1 MENLVKQLSEADK
14 IYNDAISKTESL
26 KNNTAKENIN
36 IKTEYNSKPLLKR
49 LFSFRERESIKNK
62 ETEILNLN
70 ENIKKITSDH
80 NTKEEN
86 IKKIILQGYLE
97 KNLPITH
104 NYNISKVAFE
114 SANELYE
121 QGNIIKNSS
130 DNIENNIILVIKS
143 IQHSKNMEYFD
154 MVSNNKGIT
163 ALSYLSNNSTDNE
176 LKDLNKSV
184 IKFKTEV
191 EKFDELSK
199 KLRVDNNIKNINYQ
213 FSFLLDSDL
222 LGILG
227 SFLSYQNLSTAKKE
241 AEESLEK
248 FQKEIVP
255 NVNLFLNT
263 LTENKNRIADVYMKN
278 KEEIDNIVN
287 NEFNSIKKQ
296 SKMSM

>member
-1 MENLVKQLSEADK
+1 MDNLVKQLYEADK
-14 IYNDAISKTESL
+14 IYNDEISKTESL
-26 KNNTAKENIN
+26 KNNTAKENVN

-49 LFSFRERESIKNK
+49 LFSFRDRESIKNK

-70 ENIKKITSDH
+70 KNIKKITSEH

-86 IKKIILQGYLE
+86 VKTIILKNYLE
-97 KNLPITH
+97 KNPSVAL
-104 NYNISKVAFE
+104 NYNLSKVASD
-114 SANELYE
+114 SATELYE

-130 DNIENNIILVIKS
+130 DNIENNIILVIDS

-163 ALSYLSNNSTDNE
+163 ALSYLSNNSTANE
-176 LKDLNKSV
+176 LKDLNESV
-184 IKFKTEV
+184 IKFKTEI

-199 KLRVDNNIKNINYQ
+199 KLRLDNNIKNINYQ

-227 SFLSYQNLSTAKKE
+227 SFLSYQNLSIAKKE

-248 FQKEIVP
+248 FQKEIAP

-263 LTENKNRIADVYMKN
+263 LTENKNRIADVYIKN
-278 KEEIDNIVN
+278 KENIDNVVN
-287 NEFNSIKKQ
+287 NEFNAIKKQ
-296 SKMSM
+296 SKISM